1 MNLKKSLCEILDSE
15 AYSVFEAYSLPAI
28 IEQNN
33 QRELKDLVVL
43 FRITFSQIS

>member
-1 MNLKKSLCEILDSE
+1 MLDSE
-15 AYSVFEAYSLPAI
+15 ACSVFGAYSLPAI

-43 FRITFSQIS
+43 FRIAFRQI